1 MNVTLWQEV
10 GAVAGMGIT
19 GLFGYLA
26 ARRSGKKDDRQLLS
40 EDERHF
46 RSELKDMMTTYQSQ
60 VTELTTEVGRLTKSN
75 IALEGKVQKLTA
87 QNETLTL
94 QVFDLTTANNQLR
107 EELRRRQ

>member
-1 MNVTLWQEV
+1 MNETLLQQV

-26 ARRSGKKDDRQLLS
+26 ARMSRKKDDRQLLS
-40 EDERHF
+40 EDERYF
-46 RSELKDMMTTYQSQ
+46 RTELKGMMTTYQSQ
-60 VTELTTEVGRLTKSN
+60 VTELTVEVGRLTKSN
-75 IALEGKVQKLTA
+75 IALESKVQRLTS

-107 EELRRRQ
+107 DELRRRQ